1 MTFAG
6 SLPLADFIKLAID
19 DFGTGYLS
27 LAHLK
32 WFPIDKLKIDQSF
45 LKNLHESD
53 IDANIVKT
61 VIDWRH
67 SLNLSVIA
75 EGVEADKFVEWLLDF
90 IGKP

>member
-1 MTFAG
+1 
-6 SLPLADFIKLAID
+6 
-19 DFGTGYLS
+19 
-27 LAHLK
+27 
-32 WFPIDKLKIDQSF
+32 